1 MSLNRLSQC
10 DPWANFARLQQELN
24 QAFGLASLS
33 SSGPTLKV
41 FEDGSAL
48 VLEAVVPGYT
58 LEEIEITVHDANQ
71 LTIKGEHKEVKTEA
85 KETWHRKERDLGK
98 FSRTLQFA
106 FPIDSEKVQ
115 AKLENGILKLVLPKH
130 ESVVGRKIP
139 IHTQN

>member
-48 VLEAVVPGYT
+48 VLEAVVPGYNLKKSKSPFT
-58 LEEIEITVHDANQ
+58 MPTSSP
-71 LTIKGEHKEVKTEA
+71 
-85 KETWHRKERDLGK
+85 
-98 FSRTLQFA
+98 SRVNIRT
-106 FPIDSEKVQ
+106 
-115 AKLENGILKLVLPKH
+115 
-130 ESVVGRKIP
+130 
-139 IHTQN
+139 